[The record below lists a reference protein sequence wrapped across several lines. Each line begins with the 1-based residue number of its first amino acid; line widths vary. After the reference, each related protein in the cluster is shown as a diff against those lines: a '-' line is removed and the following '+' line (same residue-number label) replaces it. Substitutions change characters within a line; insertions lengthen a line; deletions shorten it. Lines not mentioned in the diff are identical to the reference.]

1 MILRTTRLTLR
12 PQEQD
17 DAAALFAILGN
28 HEAMRFWNHPALSHL
43 AIAEELIAEQQAAMA
58 SEIGRYWTVLEG
70 GDAVGSVDLSLIEE
84 AGAELG
90 FLFRPDRWG
99 RGLATEAVTAVVAQ
113 AFGPLRLTHLAAG
126 VQAGNLAAIRVLEK
140 ASFGQ
145 VKRAQVRLAGGARA
159 DCVFYGL
166 KPSG

>member
-12 PQEQD
+12 PQEQG

-28 HEAMRFWNHPALSHL
+28 HEAMRFWNRPALSHL
-43 AIAEELIAEQQAAMA
+43 GIAEELIAEQQAAMA
-58 SEIGRYWTVLEG
+58 SEICRYWTVLEG

-140 ASFGQ
+140 AGFGQ

>member
-1 MILRTTRLTLR
+1 MILTTTRLTLR
-12 PQEQD
+12 PQEQGD
-17 DAAALFAILGN
+17 TAALFAILGN
-28 HEAMRFWNHPALSHL
+28 HQAMRFWNRPPLSHL
-43 AIAEELIAEQQAAMA
+43 AIAEALIAEQQAAAA
-58 SEIGRYWTVLEG
+58 SGICRYWTVLEG

-140 ASFGQ
+140 AGFGQ
-145 VKRAQVRLAGGARA
+145 LKRAEVRLAGGARA

-166 KPSG
+166 KTGG

>member
-1 MILRTTRLTLR
+1 MILTTTRLTLR
-12 PQEQD
+12 PQEQG

-28 HEAMRFWNHPALSHL
+28 RQAMRFWNRPPLSYL
-43 AIAEELIAEQQAAMA
+43 AIAEALIAEQQAAAA
-58 SEIGRYWTVLEG
+58 SGICRYWTVLED

-140 ASFGQ
+140 AGFGQ
-145 VKRAQVRLAGGARA
+145 LKRAEVRLAGGARA

-166 KPSG
+166 KTGG